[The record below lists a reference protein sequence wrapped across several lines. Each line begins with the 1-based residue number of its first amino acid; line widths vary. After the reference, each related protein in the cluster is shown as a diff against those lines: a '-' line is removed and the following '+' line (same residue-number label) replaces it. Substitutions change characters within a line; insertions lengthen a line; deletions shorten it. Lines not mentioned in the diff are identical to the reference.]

1 MWFKNLTLYRFNKP
15 FSIETEALE
24 TALADFTFSPCG
36 SQDVSKFGFSNM
48 KSSLAYCHALFRA
61 AAKHAH

>member
-24 TALADFTFSPCG
+24 TALADFTFS
-36 SQDVSKFGFSNM
+36 
-48 KSSLAYCHALFRA
+48 RA
-61 AAKHAH
+61 AAKTSANLVFPMP